1 MDAHK
6 NSLQQLDLYW
16 IGTSLHSVCKAA
28 VVENFKSVAK
38 ASEVGLGENVVS
50 VVEIVVIGD
59 ADGFGKLAWET
70 DFNCLPSSYNLVS
83 QLKGVDRILENDIIT
98 FILYLRQTKEKQ
110 LVAVR
115 IMNNGRDV
123 VLFSV
128 SSRNILLV
136 ATYSNWLI
144 LQTQILLFINEKK
157 HFYLQRNVN
166 VSPNLNFCPT
176 SAEGHCTHDVSA
188 VGGERAWR
196 VTQLE
201 KVLVNA
207 RHGSFIKGYCHL
219 IGWAMNS
226 GLACKQHNLY

>member
-1 MDAHK
+1 M
-6 NSLQQLDLYW
+6 
-16 IGTSLHSVCKAA
+16 
-28 VVENFKSVAK
+28 ENFKSVAK

-83 QLKGVDRILENDIIT
+83 QLKRVDHILENDIIA

-115 IMNNGRDV
+115 IMNKGRDV

-144 LQTQILLFINEKK
+144 LQTQILLFINEK
-157 HFYLQRNVN
+157 NI
-166 VSPNLNFCPT
+166 
-176 SAEGHCTHDVSA
+176 
-188 VGGERAWR
+188 
-196 VTQLE
+196 
-201 KVLVNA
+201 
-207 RHGSFIKGYCHL
+207 FIYKE
-219 IGWAMNS
+219 M
-226 GLACKQHNLY
+226 

>member
-1 MDAHK
+1 M
-6 NSLQQLDLYW
+6 
-16 IGTSLHSVCKAA
+16 
-28 VVENFKSVAK
+28 ENFKSVAK
-38 ASEVGLGENVVS
+38 ASEVGLSENVVS

-70 DFNCLPSSYNLVS
+70 DFNCLPSSYNLVT
-83 QLKGVDRILENDIIT
+83 QLKRVDRILENDIIT

-144 LQTQILLFINEKK
+144 LQTQILLFINEK
-157 HFYLQRNVN
+157 NI
-166 VSPNLNFCPT
+166 
-176 SAEGHCTHDVSA
+176 
-188 VGGERAWR
+188 
-196 VTQLE
+196 
-201 KVLVNA
+201 
-207 RHGSFIKGYCHL
+207 FIYKE
-219 IGWAMNS
+219 M
-226 GLACKQHNLY
+226 

>member
-1 MDAHK
+1 M
-6 NSLQQLDLYW
+6 
-16 IGTSLHSVCKAA
+16 
-28 VVENFKSVAK
+28 ENFKSVAK

-83 QLKGVDRILENDIIT
+83 QLKRVDHILENDIIA

-144 LQTQILLFINEKK
+144 LQTQILLFINEK
-157 HFYLQRNVN
+157 NI
-166 VSPNLNFCPT
+166 
-176 SAEGHCTHDVSA
+176 
-188 VGGERAWR
+188 
-196 VTQLE
+196 
-201 KVLVNA
+201 
-207 RHGSFIKGYCHL
+207 FIYKE
-219 IGWAMNS
+219 M
-226 GLACKQHNLY
+226 

>member
-1 MDAHK
+1 M
-6 NSLQQLDLYW
+6 
-16 IGTSLHSVCKAA
+16 
-28 VVENFKSVAK
+28 ENFKSVAK

-70 DFNCLPSSYNLVS
+70 NFNCLPSSYNLVT

-144 LQTQILLFINEKK
+144 LQTQILLFINEK
-157 HFYLQRNVN
+157 NI
-166 VSPNLNFCPT
+166 
-176 SAEGHCTHDVSA
+176 
-188 VGGERAWR
+188 
-196 VTQLE
+196 
-201 KVLVNA
+201 
-207 RHGSFIKGYCHL
+207 FIYKE
-219 IGWAMNS
+219 M
-226 GLACKQHNLY
+226 